1 MIFLEIKQKHRVWLC
16 ILFDFSH
23 MELYEQ
29 RFSFI
34 MMFSKQVC
42 FKASELP
49 AMQPFGLPCL
59 PGSLQIISFTAK
71 THKEN
76 GQVHTM
82 FGNFLTFKCFGCS
95 FNTVL
100 NPFLFNL
107 SSQVFCFF
115 NLKRKIL
122 KPVSCEV
129 PPTGS
134 FNYLTNVSHTY
145 PILLQ
150 LREQCSL
157 ERGMTKYICVKV
169 CVCVCLSQGK
179 TTFLVQTTNLMYTTR
194 NPFRLV
200 RY

>member
-1 MIFLEIKQKHRVWLC
+1 MCQKTIPQEPINTKQSPCWLLLTFFWNSKLKVAKKKKNVDIRLIRTYYSSLNEMLRKKGNEKFIMNFLDIKQKHRMWLC

-42 FKASELP
+42 FKATEFL
-49 AMQPFGLPCL
+49 AMQRFGLPCL
-59 PGSLQIISFTAK
+59 PGSLQITPLTAK
-71 THKEN
+71 THKES

-107 SSQVFCFF
+107 PSQVFCFF
-115 NLKRKIL
+115 NLKRK
-122 KPVSCEV
+122 V
-129 PPTGS
+129 
-134 FNYLTNVSHTY
+134 
-145 PILLQ
+145 
-150 LREQCSL
+150 
-157 ERGMTKYICVKV
+157 
-169 CVCVCLSQGK
+169 
-179 TTFLVQTTNLMYTTR
+179 
-194 NPFRLV
+194 
-200 RY
+200 